1 MKKVAVCNGR
11 MEEIMKTTNF
21 RTSAMVQLALF
32 TAIII
37 LLAFTPLGY
46 IKTLGVEITLIVI
59 PVTVGAIILGP
70 KAGAILG
77 AIFGITSFLQCFG
90 LSAFGTML
98 FGISPI
104 GTFVICMVPRMLM
117 GWLTGLIFIN
127 LRKVNRDLSFAV
139 SNLIGPLLNTVFFIL
154 VLLLLFY
161 NTEYIQGI
169 AKTLGAKNIFTFVV
183 LFVGL
188 NGLIEMG
195 VSFII
200 GTAVSKTID
209 MVENK
214 TAIRTK

>member
-1 MKKVAVCNGR
+1 MKKVAVINGR

-21 RTSAMVQLALF
+21 RTSRMVQLALF

-59 PVTVGAIILGP
+59 PVTVGAIVLGP

-98 FGISPI
+98 FEISPL
-104 GTFVICMVPRMLM
+104 GTFVICMVPRILM
-117 GWLTGLIFIN
+117 GWLTGLIFLR
-127 LRKVNRDLSFAV
+127 LRKISRNLSFAL
-139 SNLIGPLLNTVFFIL
+139 SNLIGPLLNTVFFMI

-169 AKTLGAKNIFTFVV
+169 AQTLGAKNIVAFVA

-195 VSFII
+195 VSFIV

-209 MVENK
+209 MVENRV
-214 TAIRTK
+214 TVRTK